1 MTPLLVAMKAQ
12 DKIIHETR
20 KTMND
25 SLESVWV
32 ITCFITFLATWIYSI
47 ATYGFFL
54 VISFGWIPFLIIAV
68 ILGTVL
74 TPISIILLVLL
85 LGPFI
90 LMERI
95 FRKISHLKIKPAKS
109 DDLSLIVFFI
119 VLLLLTSIIGFHTPS
134 SI

>member
-1 MTPLLVAMKAQ
+1 MDNYRLGKKKVQ
-12 DKIIHETR
+12 DKIIHGTR

-25 SLESVWV
+25 SLENVWV
-32 ITCFITFLATWIYSI
+32 ITCFITFLASWIYSI

-54 VISFGWIPFLIIAV
+54 GIAFGWIPSLIIAV

-74 TPISIILLVLL
+74 TPISFILLVLL

-90 LMERI
+90 LMGRI
-95 FRKISHLKIKPAKS
+95 FRKISHLKNKPAKS

-119 VLLLLTSIIGFHTPS
+119 VLLLLTYIFNWAI
-134 SI
+134 